1 MEVVRVVPGTALA
14 LAIPRHK
21 EAPMAEDRDRGME
34 PEELGDE
41 QATADD
47 VGQEDQEDLAADE
60 EDELDEE
67 EEFTEDEEE

>member
-14 LAIPRHK
+14 LAISRHK

-47 VGQEDQEDLAADE
+47 VGQEDLEADE
-60 EDELDEE
+60 EDEFDEE